1 MSRESSVVQSLV
13 EMADNLVGDFDVV
26 DLLTGLAER
35 CVSLLGISA
44 AGVMVASSRGDLR
57 LVASSS
63 EAMRVLELFELQTHE
78 GPCLDAFRTGERVE
92 HEDLHAGSGRWPRF
106 ATVALEAG
114 FQSVF
119 ALPLRLRDVTIGAL
133 NLFSVGR
140 DPMDEADVVVA
151 RAFADL
157 ATISVL
163 QNDVATG
170 TQRLNEQL
178 SNALTSRTI
187 IEQAKGVVF
196 ERVGGIDMTEAFSRL
211 RKFARDHNQRLTDVA
226 QAAIDGSLDTQAW
239 MPAGPKAE
247 T

>member
-1 MSRESSVVQSLV
+1 
-13 EMADNLVGDFDVV
+13 MADNLVGDFDVV

-78 GPCLDAFRTGERVE
+78 GPCLDAFRTGERV
-92 HEDLHAGSGRWPRF
+92 DLQAGSGRWPRF

-196 ERVGGIDMTEAFSRL
+196 ERVGDIDMTEAFSRL

>member
-26 DLLTGLAER
+26 ELLTGLAER

-44 AGVMVASSRGDLR
+44 AGVMVASSHGDLR

-63 EAMRVLELFELQTHE
+63 EAMRVLEVFELQAHE

-92 HEDLHAGSGRWPRF
+92 HENLQAGSGRWPRF
-106 ATVALEAG
+106 ATVALGAG

-163 QNDVATG
+163 QHDAASG

-196 ERVGGIDMTEAFSRL
+196 ERVGNIDMTEAFARL
-211 RKFARDHNQRLTDVA
+211 RRFARDHNQRLTDVA
-226 QAAIDGSLDTQAW
+226 QAAIDGSLDPRVW
-239 MPAGPKAE
+239 MTAGPQAE
-247 T
+247 A

>member
-1 MSRESSVVQSLV
+1 
-13 EMADNLVGDFDVV
+13 MADNLVGDFDVV

-196 ERVGGIDMTEAFSRL
+196 ERVGDIDMTEAFSRL

-226 QAAIDGSLDTQAW
+226 QAAIDGSLDPQAW
-239 MPAGPKAE
+239 SPAGPKAE